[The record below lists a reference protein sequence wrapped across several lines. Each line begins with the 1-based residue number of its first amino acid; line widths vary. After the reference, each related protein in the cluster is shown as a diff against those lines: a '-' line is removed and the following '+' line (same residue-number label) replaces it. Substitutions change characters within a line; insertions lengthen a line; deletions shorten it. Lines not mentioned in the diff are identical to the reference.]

1 MGVSP
6 GDGLR
11 LCIGSALAWKTA
23 AKVMTVWSQWRQ
35 PPPGATPL
43 ASRKAHLV
51 LRLPTPH
58 LLSTPTPPP
67 EDPVRGANPH
77 TPLIPSPSALL
88 APSGQGALCH
98 CRSHYSKSLRAS
110 TNSGPSLE
118 KQSDNLCVLLHSSR
132 TAREPVSHKVDLP
145 SHPLA
150 HQMITST

>member
-1 MGVSP
+1 MRWLDGITDSMDVSLSE
-6 GDGLR
+6 LR
-11 LCIGSALAWKTA
+11 ELVMDREAWHA
-23 AKVMTVWSQWRQ
+23 
-35 PPPGATPL
+35 
-43 ASRKAHLV
+43 
-51 LRLPTPH
+51 
-58 LLSTPTPPP
+58 P

-77 TPLIPSPSALL
+77 TPLIPSPSAL

-150 HQMITST
+150 QQMITST